1 MTMFRLLDRK
11 QDKDRD
17 THTHTHC
24 SFKIRRLT
32 TMH

>member
-1 MTMFRLLDRK
+1 MFRLLDRK
-11 QDKDRD
+11 QDRDRV

-24 SFKIRRLT
+24 SFKVRRLT